1 MNIVSKLLVTISFIS
16 IIFSQDEIFFKN
28 GSKIIAKIDTS
39 SLKANNESIRLKKRG
54 EPNYSFLNLSTVNFI
69 RSWNGILLYPIGVI
83 VNTGSGRIHL
93 PNVEHLPAE
102 FQRLKYDSKDEAEK
116 NGFELCN
123 ACFDNSPI
131 LSDIDLEL
139 ELTKETI
146 LAIQNTN
153 EIMYEHEKLP
163 VLQNYVDKILA
174 NWPEKLKGYDYRIQI
189 IRDKS
194 PNAMA
199 VAGGNLYF
207 TTGLIDMTE
216 NDAEL
221 EAVVAHEIAHVERRH
236 SLRGYKS
243 YLKKQQ
249 IAAAAGLVLG
259 VIAANNSNS
268 DNVQIGTAI
277 AALATGYALE
287 FAQKGYERDLEQESD
302 MFAQIY
308 LTKINET
315 NKPML
320 SSLDKL
326 ATYTGSRIGFVPT
339 ANAYSSHPDLTS
351 RINQLKNGELFT
363 YENPVEFSFIVV
375 KKKKKKNNLKDG
387 FVDLDVNY
395 LYSAPSSEDKFKKE
409 IIIAGTINNNDPT
422 YSFRI
427 DELKLNFVGTLGV
440 TNLKGLVDIVVP
452 RAGSIDFVGRVRA
465 KPDQA
470 KIILEQLKNKNILP
484 FSSMVSAVIVKP
496 GEEMQT
502 VNSLTRI
509 KTAIAVR

>member
-1 MNIVSKLLVTISFIS
+1 MFHSYRILTFLFSLSFVL
-16 IIFSQDEIFFKN
+16 SQDEVFLKN
-28 GSKIIAKIDTS
+28 GSKFFATIDTS
-39 SLKANNESIRLKKRG
+39 SLKITNESVRLKKSG
-54 EPNYSFLNLSTVNFI
+54 ENYTFLNLGEVNSI
-69 RSWNGILLYPIGVI
+69 RSWNGILLYPIGVV
-83 VNTGSGRIHL
+83 VNTGSGRIHMS
-93 PNVEHLPAE
+93 NVEHLPEE
-102 FQRLKYDSKDEAEK
+102 FQRLKYNSKEEAVK
-116 NGFELCN
+116 NGFEPCN
-123 ACFDNSPI
+123 ACFDSSPI
-131 LSDIDLEL
+131 LSDLDIEL
-139 ELTKETI
+139 ELTKETV

-163 VLQNYVDKILA
+163 ILQNYVDKILA

-207 TTGLIDMTE
+207 TTGLIGMTE

-249 IAAAAGLVLG
+249 IAAVAGLAIGL
-259 VIAANNSNS
+259 IAANNSNS
-268 DNVQIGTAI
+268 DNVQIGAAVAAI
-277 AALATGYALE
+277 ATGYALE
-287 FAQKGYERDLEQESD
+287 FAQKGYERDLEQEAD

-308 LTKINET
+308 LNKINET

-326 ATYTGSRIGFVPT
+326 ATFTGSRIGFVPT

-351 RINQLKNGELFT
+351 RINQLKKGELHT
-363 YENPVEFSFIVV
+363 YDTPVKFSFILV
-375 KKKKKKNNLKDG
+375 KKKKNNTLKDG
-387 FVDLDVNY
+387 FIDLDINY
-395 LYSAPSSEDKFKKE
+395 LYSAPSSEDSFKKE

-427 DELKLNFVGTLGV
+427 DELKLNFVGTLGK

-452 RAGSIDFVGRVRA
+452 RSGSIDFVGRVRA

-470 KIILEQLKNKNILP
+470 NIIVNQLKNKNIIP

-496 GEEMQT
+496 GEKMKT
-502 VNSLTRI
+502 VNNLLNL

>member
-1 MNIVSKLLVTISFIS
+1 MLRNIFISFFLIFS
-16 IIFSQDEIFFKN
+16 SSVFSQDEIFLKN
-28 GSKIIAKIDTS
+28 GNKIIAQIDTS
-39 SLKANNESIRLKKRG
+39 SIREGVSSIRIKKRY
-54 EPNYSFLNLSTVNFI
+54 ENNFTFLNLESVNFI
-69 RSWNGILLYPIGVI
+69 RSWNGVLLYPIGVV
-83 VNTGSGRIHL
+83 VNTGSGKIHL
-93 PNVEHLPAE
+93 SNVAHLPSE
-102 FQRLKYDSKDEAEK
+102 FQQLKYNSKEEAEK

-131 LSDIDLEL
+131 LSDLDIEL

-207 TTGLIDMTE
+207 TTGLIDMAE

-236 SLRGYKS
+236 SLREYKE
-243 YLKKQQ
+243 YLKKQA
-249 IAAAAGLVLG
+249 IAAVVGVGLGL
-259 VIAANNSNS
+259 IAANNSNS
-268 DNVQIGTAI
+268 NNTQVATAV
-277 AALATGYALE
+277 AAVAAGYALE
-287 FAQKGYERDLEQESD
+287 FAQRGYARDLEQEAD

-315 NKPML
+315 KTPML
-320 SSLDKL
+320 STLDKL
-326 ATYTGSRIGFVPT
+326 ATFTGSRIGFVPT

-351 RINQLKNGELFT
+351 RIKQ
-363 YENPVEFSFIVV
+363 
-375 KKKKKKNNLKDG
+375 LKDG
-387 FVDLDVNY
+387 ELYNYDKPVKFSFFLSNKNKRKLEDGFIDLDINY
-395 LYSAPSSEDKFKKE
+395 LYSAPSAENNNDKE

-427 DELKLNFVGTLGV
+427 DELKLNFIGTLGI
-440 TNLKGLVDIVVP
+440 TNLKGLIDLVVP
-452 RAGSIDFVGRVRA
+452 RIGSIDFVGRVTA

-470 KIILEQLKNKNILP
+470 SIIVDQLKNRKIIP
-484 FSSMVSAVIVKP
+484 FSTTVSAVIIQP
-496 GEEMQT
+496 GEKMQT
-502 VNSLTRI
+502 VKGMSKF

>member
-1 MNIVSKLLVTISFIS
+1 MNIVSKLLVIISFIS
-16 IIFSQDEIFFKN
+16 IVFSQDEIFFKN
-28 GSKIIAKIDTS
+28 GSKITAEIDTS
-39 SLKANNESIRLKKRG
+39 SLRVNSQNVRLKKRG

-69 RSWNGILLYPIGVI
+69 RSWNGILLYPIGVV

-93 PNVEHLPAE
+93 PNVEHLPDE
-102 FQRLKYDSKDEAEK
+102 FQRLKYNSKDEAEK
-116 NGFELCN
+116 NGFKSCN
-123 ACFDNSPI
+123 ACFDSSPI

-163 VLQNYVDKILA
+163 ALQNYVDKILA

-243 YLKKQQ
+243 FLKKQQ
-249 IAAAAGLVLG
+249 LAAAAGLVLG

-277 AALATGYALE
+277 AALAAGYALE
-287 FAQKGYERDLEQESD
+287 FAQKGYERDLEQEAD

-326 ATYTGSRIGFVPT
+326 ATFTGSRIGFVPT

-351 RINQLKNGELFT
+351 RINQLKKGELFT
-363 YENPVEFSFIVV
+363 YDTPVEFSFFLV
-375 KKKKKKNNLKDG
+375 KKKKKNNNLIDG
-387 FVDLDVNY
+387 FIDLDINY
-395 LYSAPSSEDKFKKE
+395 LYSAPSSDDPFKKE

-427 DELKLNFVGTLGV
+427 DELKLNFIGTLGV
-440 TNLKGLVDIVVP
+440 SDLKGLVDIVVP
-452 RAGSIDFVGRVRA
+452 RAGNIDFVGRVSA

-470 KIILEQLKNKNILP
+470 KIILQQFKNKNIIP
-484 FSSMVSAVIVKP
+484 FSSMVTAVIVKP
-496 GEEMQT
+496 GEDMQT
-502 VNSLTRI
+502 VNNLARI